1 MDWKL
6 SLGISAVVVLF
17 IGVSIFVGIYIWTK
31 KYTKKFIEKTQRE
44 NIEQLKSIRNDM
56 GILPFELENNFK
68 NKINPYD
75 IEGVIN
81 TIFLNNYKTKLIIA
95 KDEEFSFACVSLKT
109 KDQIYYELKEFN
121 FEKYNQVRFEKPEYF
136 PNEILPYNGQN
147 LDFVGVF
154 RSNYGLEE
162 IFEKYY
168 SILNPNG
175 MIMVLLKNYSKRSL
189 KAIIQTLKSKN
200 INYEVSYISSKF
212 LFISK
217 KIEI

>member
-1 MDWKL
+1 M
-6 SLGISAVVVLF
+6 A
-17 IGVSIFVGIYIWTK
+17 
-31 KYTKKFIEKTQRE
+31 
-44 NIEQLKSIRNDM
+44 
-56 GILPFELENNFK
+56 
-68 NKINPYD
+68 
-75 IEGVIN
+75 
-81 TIFLNNYKTKLIIA
+81 
-95 KDEEFSFACVSLKT
+95 
-109 KDQIYYELKEFN
+109 
-121 FEKYNQVRFEKPEYF
+121 
-136 PNEILPYNGQN
+136 YNGQN

-154 RSNYGLEE
+154 RSNYSIEE

-189 KAIIQTLKSKN
+189 NTIIQTLKSKN